1 MIFLNKTHF
10 SGWSR
15 LLNNFNKI
23 FLKKILSENILSH
36 CFLSEMFFQAPKWNL
51 LAIKFI
57 LPASHDFLKSLLKL
71 QLYRTVLSSC
81 SAKNS

>member
-1 MIFLNKTHF
+1 MVTIIEQLQQNFLEK
-10 SGWSR
+10 
-15 LLNNFNKI
+15 NF
-23 FLKKILSENILSH
+23 SENILSH